1 MPGRQRP
8 ERRRRGRRRR
18 FRHPHLD
25 SAHRKVEEGEAEFL
39 VASAWT
45 GVVGGDGGDDGGE
58 RRSRGRCRGRTRQ
71 LRRLWPDSAGG
82 EGEEEQ
88 AEVMAASARSGEAQT
103 GGAFTATVEFLRWS
117 TRGRSS
123 ARSRVSGEEES
134 EGREEK
140 QRASW
145 WPYQRWGGHGSE
157 AGEEDTAMRRPWR
170 QWVRCRHSEDG
181 ADRRGPPV
189 RFSFFSPFLFLD
201 FEYSRV

>member
-1 MPGRQRP
+1 M
-8 ERRRRGRRRR
+8 
-18 FRHPHLD
+18 
-25 SAHRKVEEGEAEFL
+25 
-39 VASAWT
+39 ASAWT
-45 GVVGGDGGDDGGE
+45 GVVGGDGGHDGGE

-103 GGAFTATVEFLRWS
+103 GGAFTTTVEFPQWS

-140 QRASW
+140 HGA
-145 WPYQRWGGHGSE
+145 GGPPSRRRERGGGPGWRGRGSS
-157 AGEEDTAMRRPWR
+157 TAAWRTGGGLWR
-170 QWVRCRHSEDG
+170 QDDVQFAKTPW
-181 ADRRGPPV
+181 AFPV
-189 RFSFFSPFLFLD
+189 LFF
-201 FEYSRV
+201 